1 MKPRMHPAHNSGTPK
16 MDPRE
21 ENAPS
26 ASLNAAS
33 IEAAA
38 EDKASISEESHQ
50 VSERRPMG
58 RRLWKAFIST
68 PRGIH
73 LVLLVICFSL
83 GFALASQ
90 VISQRSDP
98 LDSLSQEDLVVL
110 LEELTSKEEALRSE
124 RANLLAELSV
134 LENEATQ
141 RQAALDGATKA
152 RELAEINAALVPV
165 EGPGVVMTVVDPVKS
180 LSTTHFVMALGEL
193 RNAGAEAVA
202 LNGIR
207 LTMRSSF
214 SSDANGV
221 YLDGKPLASPYRWEV
236 IGEPDTIATALEI
249 QAGSAAQM
257 RAKGSEVTIRREEKV
272 TIRSVAPPIEPQ
284 WAKVQ

>member
-1 MKPRMHPAHNSGTPK
+1 MTTP
-16 MDPRE
+16 MPSNRSSSPSPDLQFE
-21 ENAPS
+21 HADAP
-26 ASLNAAS
+26 
-33 IEAAA
+33 
-38 EDKASISEESHQ
+38 DG
-50 VSERRPMG
+50 VSEVQETPTPDPIG

-73 LVLLVICFSL
+73 VILMVICFSL

-124 RANLLAELSV
+124 RATLLSELAD
-134 LENEATQ
+134 LENKATQ
-141 RQAALDGATKA
+141 RQAALDAATKA

-165 EGPGVVMTVVDPVKS
+165 EGPGVVMSVVDSAKS
-180 LSTTHFVMALGEL
+180 LTTTHFVMTLGEL

-221 YLDGKPLASPYRWEV
+221 YLDGTPIATPYRWEV
-236 IGEPDTIATALEI
+236 IGEPETIATALEI

-257 RAKGSEVTIRREEKV
+257 RAKGADVTIRREEKI
-272 TIRSVAPPIEPQ
+272 TIHAVAQAIEPQ

>member
-1 MKPRMHPAHNSGTPK
+1 MSISPTPTPDSGTETGAAEEHPAQSTNKNMPLNTP
-16 MDPRE
+16 D
-21 ENAPS
+21 S
-26 ASLNAAS
+26 
-33 IEAAA
+33 
-38 EDKASISEESHQ
+38 
-50 VSERRPMG
+50 RPIG
-58 RRLWKAFIST
+58 RRLWMAFISA

-73 LVLLVICFSL
+73 VVLLIIFFSL

-98 LDSLSQEDLVVL
+98 LESLTQEDLVVL
-110 LEELTSKEEALRSE
+110 LEELTSKEEALRAE
-124 RANLLAELSV
+124 RAQLLSELSE
-134 LENEATQ
+134 LEDEATQ
-141 RQAALDGATKA
+141 RQAALDAAIKA

-165 EGPGVVMTVVDPVKS
+165 EGPGVVMTVLDQHKA
-180 LSTTHFVMALGEL
+180 LSTTNFVMTLGEL

-202 LNGIR
+202 LNGVR

-214 SSDANGV
+214 TSDANGV
-221 YLDGKPLASPYRWEV
+221 YLDGKPLTSPFRWEV

-257 RAKGSEVTIRREEKV
+257 RAKGAEVTIRRENTV
-272 TIRSVAPPIEPQ
+272 TISPVAQAIEPR

>member
-1 MKPRMHPAHNSGTPK
+1 MTSRKPPKHTPAVSDAVET
-16 MDPRE
+16 DE
-21 ENAPS
+21 VIATVES
-26 ASLNAAS
+26 QDASSSTS
-33 IEAAA
+33 IPPIA
-38 EDKASISEESHQ
+38 
-50 VSERRPMG
+50 
-58 RRLWKAFIST
+58 RRLWKAFVST

-98 LDSLSQEDLVVL
+98 LDSLTQEDLVVL

-124 RANLLAELSV
+124 RASLLAELSV

-141 RQAALDGATKA
+141 RQAALDAATKA

-165 EGPGVVMTVVDPVKS
+165 EGPGVIMTVADPTKS

-193 RNAGAEAVA
+193 RNAGAEAAA
-202 LNGIR
+202 LNNVRI
-207 LTMRSSF
+207 TMRSSF

-221 YLDGKPLASPYRWEV
+221 YLDGKPLTSPYRWEV

-257 RAKGSEVTIRREEKV
+257 RAKGADVTIRRDEKL
-272 TIRSVAPPIEPQ
+272 TIRSVAQQIEPQ

>member
-1 MKPRMHPAHNSGTPK
+1 MTPPTPPAHDSNTHDTTVSQEALVAPEAQ
-16 MDPRE
+16 D
-21 ENAPS
+21 APS
-26 ASLNAAS
+26 SASS
-33 IEAAA
+33 TPI
-38 EDKASISEESHQ
+38 
-50 VSERRPMG
+50 G

-73 LVLLVICFSL
+73 LVLLLICFSL

-98 LDSLSQEDLVVL
+98 LDSLTQEDLVVL

-124 RANLLAELSV
+124 RASLLAELSV

-141 RQAALDGATKA
+141 RQAALDAATKA

-165 EGPGVVMTVVDPVKS
+165 EGPGVVMTVVDPSRS

-202 LNGIR
+202 LNGVR

-221 YLDGKPLASPYRWEV
+221 HLDGQPLIPPYRWEV

-257 RAKGSEVTIRREEKV
+257 RAKGAEVTIRREEKV
-272 TIRSVAPPIEPQ
+272 TIWSVAPPIEPL